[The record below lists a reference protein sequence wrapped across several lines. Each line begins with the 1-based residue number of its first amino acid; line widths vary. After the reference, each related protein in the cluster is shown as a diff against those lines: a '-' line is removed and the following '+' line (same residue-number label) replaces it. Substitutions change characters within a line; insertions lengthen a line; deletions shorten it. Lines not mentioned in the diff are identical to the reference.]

1 MRRLFEYCSNQRI
14 IRDRGNRS
22 HIPDERIFDV
32 VEKVIDI
39 YAENGQGRERL
50 GNYIDRIG
58 LDEFKK
64 LLNIEEFLKA

>member
-1 MRRLFEYCSNQRI
+1 MN
-14 IRDRGNRS
+14 
-22 HIPDERIFDV
+22 IPDERIFDV

-39 YAENGQGRERL
+39 YAEHGQGRERL

-64 LLNIEEFLKA
+64 LLNIEEFLRA